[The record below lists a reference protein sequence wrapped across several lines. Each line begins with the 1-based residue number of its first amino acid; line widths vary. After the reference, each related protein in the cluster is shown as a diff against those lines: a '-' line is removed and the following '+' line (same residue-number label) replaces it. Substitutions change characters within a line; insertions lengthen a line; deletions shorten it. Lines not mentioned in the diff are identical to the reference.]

1 LYDINGKSPKVTYY
15 VDGVIAT
22 SEQIAE
28 FMAFVPQSKPSAK
41 QLAHGIEEERQVT
54 PRVIKFKSIREFS
67 INGMTIKM

>member
-1 LYDINGKSPKVTYY
+1 
-15 VDGVIAT
+15 
-22 SEQIAE
+22 
-28 FMAFVPQSKPSAK
+28 MAFVPQSKPSAK